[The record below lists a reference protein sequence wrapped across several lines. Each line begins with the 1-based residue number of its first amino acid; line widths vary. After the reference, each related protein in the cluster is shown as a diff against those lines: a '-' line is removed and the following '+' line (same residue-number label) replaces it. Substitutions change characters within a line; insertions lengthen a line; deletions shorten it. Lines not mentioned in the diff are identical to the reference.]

1 MKKSNNLKM
10 ERWINFK
17 IILNNNK
24 IIVEKKLGEKQGY
37 FDYIFEM

>member
-1 MKKSNNLKM
+1 MEISNNLKI

-24 IIVEKKLGEKQGY
+24 IIEEKKLSKKQLKNK
-37 FDYIFEM
+37 